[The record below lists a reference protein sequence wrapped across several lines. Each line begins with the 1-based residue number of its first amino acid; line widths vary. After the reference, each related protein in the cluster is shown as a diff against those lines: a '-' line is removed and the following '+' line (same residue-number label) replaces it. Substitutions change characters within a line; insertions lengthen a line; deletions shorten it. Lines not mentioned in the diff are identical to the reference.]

1 MILFLIYCRNYFPIG
16 PFSYLTLFAMFI
28 LLNILRNCL
37 SFLLLLLMEPLMA
50 YLALCSLSSWMHTFT
65 RALRFPSIIILYI
78 LPNKP
83 LPNLQILYFWLW
95 VIMDWALISFLR
107 WNTHCLVEYI
117 MYKCRSNSVVSLT
130 QIYYFLLPNVLP
142 TFLHLIMTFDILPK
156 AGYSF
161 CIWQISTVCSLYV
174 SQQF

>member
-1 MILFLIYCRNYFPIG
+1 MSLISSFTSHGAFDGLLGTMFPFFLNADISP
-16 PFSYLTLFAMFI
+16 
-28 LLNILRNCL
+28 
-37 SFLLLLLMEPLMA
+37 
-50 YLALCSLSSWMHTFT
+50 
-65 RALRFPSIIILYI
+65 LRFPSIIILYI

-83 LPNLQILYFWLW
+83 LPNLQILYFLLW

-107 WNTHCLVEYI
+107 WNTHYLGKYI